1 MITPLDALEQL
12 EAWREGRAATR
23 TTGFAELDDVTGGFE
38 PGQVWIVAGTP
49 GQGRST
55 LASQWALL
63 LAGDHGFDTHLV
75 SKRDPTRKVA
85 ARLVASTAKVPELHL
100 WHGPMSAQD
109 AGRLSHA
116 KQTLAAARL
125 QIIDPGGISI
135 VDTDMDE
142 VPRPEAL
149 VVDDADL
156 AGGLFPSRV
165 ASLAASGILLVLTLP
180 RATSYQPLG
189 WIQHGRASRTSSSTS
204 IGRTSST
211 MPRSGRERPTST
223 CCATAG
229 VPCAASASSIRV
241 TTRGSST
248 RWHHLIVSAS
258 RPTVERW
265 TSSHRSDGPGTMRR
279 ATQRRQ
285 QETG

>member
-12 EAWREGRAATR
+12 EAWREERAATR

-38 PGQVWIVAGTP
+38 PGQVWIVAGMP

-63 LAGDHGFDTHLV
+63 LASDHGFDTHLV
-75 SKRDPTRKVA
+75 NKRDPTRKVA

-109 AGRLSHA
+109 AERLSHA

-142 VPRPEAL
+142 VRRPEAL
-149 VVDDADL
+149 VADDADL

-165 ASLAASGILLVLTLP
+165 ASLADSGILLVLTLP
-180 RATSYQPLG
+180 RAHVVSAAGVDPAWARVADVIIDIDRPDLLDRDSLRPG
-189 WIQHGRASRTSSSTS
+189 EADFHLLRNRWGPGRS
-204 IGRTSST
+204 IGVVYQGHYARFVDAMAST
-211 MPRSGRERPTST
+211 
-223 CCATAG
+223 
-229 VPCAASASSIRV
+229 
-241 TTRGSST
+241 
-248 RWHHLIVSAS
+248 
-258 RPTVERW
+258 
-265 TSSHRSDGPGTMRR
+265 
-279 ATQRRQ
+279 
-285 QETG
+285 

>member
-1 MITPLDALEQL
+1 MRKEQ
-12 EAWREGRAATR
+12 ATR

-55 LASQWALL
+55 LASHWALL

-109 AGRLSHA
+109 TGRLSHA
-116 KQTLAAARL
+116 KRILAATRL
-125 QIIDPGGISI
+125 LICDSGGISI
-135 VDTDMDE
+135 ADTDLDE

-149 VVDDADL
+149 IVDDADL

-165 ASLAASGILLVLTLP
+165 ASLADSGILLVLTLP
-180 RATSYQPLG
+180 RGHVVSA
-189 WIQHGRASRTSSSTS
+189 
-204 IGRTSST
+204 
-211 MPRSGRERPTST
+211 
-223 CCATAG
+223 AG
-229 VPCAASASSIRV
+229 VDPAWARV
-241 TTRGSST
+241 ANVIIDIDRPDLLDHACLRPGEADFHLLRN
-248 RWHHLIVSAS
+248 RW
-258 RPTVERW
+258 
-265 TSSHRSDGPGTMRR
+265 GTLGTIGVIYQGHYARFVDSK
-279 ATQRRQ
+279 
-285 QETG
+285 